1 MMILEPWRMTTKVE
15 LFRVGSGDDT
25 VYEIRFSHYEDQHL
39 YGYETSPI
47 RLTARSVPELEEILH
62 KALAA
67 LQKAPIQARGTIR
80 VSREIE

>member
-1 MMILEPWRMTTKVE
+1 MMILEPWRMTTKIE

-25 VYEIRFSHYEDQHL
+25 IYEIRLSHYEDQHL

-47 RLTARSVPELEEILH
+47 RLTARSVPELEELLH

-67 LQKAPIQARGTIR
+67 LQKDPIQARVMLR
-80 VSREIE
+80 VSKEIE